1 MAVGIVVVSH
11 SAPLAEA
18 AVELAMQMVHVDRPP
33 VAVAAGADGGLGTDA
48 TAVAAALAEVDKGD
62 GVAVLVDLGSAL
74 MSAELGI
81 ELHGAPDSDIRIL
94 PAPFVEG
101 LILAVIQA
109 SVGGSLDDVACEASG
124 AMAPKLAAIGVP
136 EEEPPLPA
144 APAPLPEATPDTE
157 ALAEAVIVNANGLH
171 PGPAALFVAEAR
183 KFDADVKVRCRDV
196 GPVSAKSGIGLAS
209 LHAGKGDALRLS
221 ATGPEAEQAVEALAL
236 FISSGFGE

>member
-33 VAVAAGADGGLGTDA
+33 VALAAGADGGLGTDA
-48 TAVAAALAEVDKGD
+48 TAVASALAEVDQGD
-62 GVAVLVDLGSAL
+62 GVAVIVDLGSAL

-81 ELHGAPDSDIRIL
+81 ELYGQQDADIRIL

-109 SVGGSLDDVACEASG
+109 SVGGSLDDVAREASG
-124 AMAPKLAAIGVP
+124 AMAPKLAAIGIP
-136 EEEPPLPA
+136 EEEPLSTP
-144 APAPLPEATPDTE
+144 APAPDIAADTE
-157 ALAEAVIVNANGLH
+157 ALAEAVVGNASGLH
-171 PGPAALFVAEAR
+171 PGPAALIVTEAR

-196 GPVSAKSGIGLAS
+196 GPVSARSAIGLAS
-209 LHAGKGDALRLS
+209 LHAAKGDTLRLS
-221 ATGPEAEQAVEALAL
+221 ATGPEAEQAVEALAQL
-236 FISSGFGE
+236 VSSGLG

>member
-33 VAVAAGADGGLGTDA
+33 VALAAGADGGLGTDA
-48 TAVAAALAEVDKGD
+48 TAVATAIAEADRGD
-62 GVAVLVDLGSAL
+62 GVAILVDLGSAL

-81 ELHGAPDSDIRIL
+81 ELYGQPDTDVRIL

-109 SVGGSLDDVACEASG
+109 SVGGSLDSVAREAAG

-136 EEEPPLPA
+136 EEAPA
-144 APAPLPEATPDTE
+144 APVAASPEVASDGE
-157 ALAEAVIVNANGLH
+157 ALAEAVVVNANGLH
-171 PGPAALFVAEAR
+171 PRPAALLVAEAR
-183 KFDADVKVRCRDV
+183 KFDADVKVRCRDI
-196 GPVSAKSGIGLAS
+196 GPVSAKSSVGLAS
-209 LHAGKGDALRLS
+209 LQAQKGDTLRLS
-221 ATGPEAEQAVEALAL
+221 ATGPEAEQAGQALAQ
-236 FISSGFGE
+236 FVSSGFGE

>member
-33 VAVAAGADGGLGTDA
+33 VALAAGADGGLGTDA
-48 TAVAAALAEVDKGD
+48 TAVATAIAEVDRGD
-62 GVAVLVDLGSAL
+62 GVAILVDLGSAL

-81 ELHGAPDSDIRIL
+81 ELYGQPDTDVRIL

-109 SVGGSLDDVACEASG
+109 SVGGSLDSVAREAAG

-136 EEEPPLPA
+136 EEAPA
-144 APAPLPEATPDTE
+144 APVAASPEVASDGE
-157 ALAEAVIVNANGLH
+157 ALAEAVVVNANGLH
-171 PGPAALFVAEAR
+171 PRPAALLVAEAR
-183 KFDADVKVRCRDV
+183 KFDADVKVRCRDI
-196 GPVSAKSGIGLAS
+196 GPVSAKSSVGLAS
-209 LHAGKGDALRLS
+209 LQAQKGDTLRLS
-221 ATGPEAEQAVEALAL
+221 ATGPEAEQAVEALAQ
-236 FISSGFGE
+236 FVSSGFGE

>member
-33 VAVAAGADGGLGTDA
+33 VALAAGADGGLGTDA
-48 TAVAAALAEVDKGD
+48 TAVATAIAEVDRGD
-62 GVAVLVDLGSAL
+62 GVAILVDLGSAL

-81 ELHGAPDSDIRIL
+81 ELYGQPDTDVRIL

-109 SVGGSLDDVACEASG
+109 SVGGSLDSVAREAAG

-136 EEEPPLPA
+136 EEAPA
-144 APAPLPEATPDTE
+144 APVPASPEVASDAE
-157 ALAEAVIVNANGLH
+157 ALAEAVVVNANGLH
-171 PGPAALFVAEAR
+171 PRPAALLVAEAR
-183 KFDADVKVRCRDV
+183 KFDADVKVRCRDI
-196 GPVSAKSGIGLAS
+196 GPVSAKSSVGLAS
-209 LHAGKGDALRLS
+209 LQAQKGDTLRLS
-221 ATGPEAEQAVEALAL
+221 ATGPEAEQAVEALAQ
-236 FISSGFGE
+236 FVSSGFGE